1 MSQLWL
7 NCFMGLFCFSDDVI
21 RATWVIEDI
30 NACYATFLHYI
41 DGLCRQHYTMLCEFV
56 QAGCHG
62 RWEIHSWH
70 TVIFGGSTFIYI
82 YIYVCTFI
90 NRKDKNQWIIHICN
104 SLIDC
109 RKFLPEKQKH
119 HVCTEK
125 KGYSA
130 IKNRN
135 QCIIFI
141 WCQPMVRNKNYT
153 FSI

>member
-1 MSQLWL
+1 MLYIMSQLWL
-7 NCFMGLFCFSDDVI
+7 NCFMGLFCFSDNVI

-30 NACYATFLHYI
+30 TACYTTFLHYI

-82 YIYVCTFI
+82 YVCTFI

-109 RKFLPEKQKH
+109 RKTKVPCVH
-119 HVCTEK
+119 RK
-125 KGYSA
+125 KGLLC
-130 IKNRN
+130 NQEQN